1 MSSLVSSL
9 RLPELR
15 SLRPLPAA
23 VCTKLLTRMPPQLR
37 RPNSARLSKSA
48 IRPPASATWI
58 EYGYIAGNLWRA
70 APNATITDLVSETEL
85 TGIIQEAE
93 AMTETYMK
101 SMIEQGARSAYRR
114 LVDDAPE
121 VPATK
126 Q

>member
-1 MSSLVSSL
+1 
-9 RLPELR
+9 
-15 SLRPLPAA
+15 
-23 VCTKLLTRMPPQLR
+23 MPPQLR

-114 LVDDAPE
+114 LVGDAPE